1 MKVCRYKIQSWFLLA
16 FLAVTVHLI
25 SHVQGQVA
33 PPTRLRYN
41 LITHDS
47 VQISWKAPKGKFT
60 GFKLLVTPSSGGK
73 TNQLTLQNSATKAI
87 IQGLIPDQSYEVQII
102 TYNKDQESKPAQ
114 GQFRIKD
121 LERKKETSSKSKVK
135 GTEGTGGSKPSPSTE
150 ESQFTCKTPAI
161 ADIVIL
167 IDGSWSIGRFNFRLV
182 RLFLEN
188 LVGAF
193 NVASEKT
200 RIGLAQYSGDPRI
213 EWHLNAFSTKDAV
226 LDAVRNL
233 PYKGGNTLTGLALTF
248 ILENSFKPEAGAR
261 PNVSKIGILITDGKS
276 QDDVIPPAKNLR
288 DAGVELF
295 AIGVKNADINEL
307 KEIASEPDSTHVYN
321 VADFNFMHTI
331 VEGLTRTVCS
341 RVEEQEKEI
350 KGTFVATL
358 GAPTDLVTS
367 EVTARGFHVS
377 WTHAPGKVEKY
388 RVVYYPT
395 RGGQPEEVVVDGSV
409 STAVLKNLMSL
420 TEYQIAVFA
429 IYISAASEGLR
440 GTETTLAL
448 PTASNLQLYNVSQ
461 SSMKAKWN
469 GVAGASGYMILY
481 APLTEGQASD
491 EKEMKIGEAL
501 TDIELDGLL
510 PNTEYTVTVYAM
522 FGEEASDPLTGQET
536 TLPLSPPRNLR
547 FSDIGHSTSR
557 ITWEPVSEKVNGY
570 RIMYVKTDGTETN
583 EVEVDR
589 ISTYTLKRL
598 TSLTEYTVAIFS
610 LYDEGQSEPLTGSFT
625 TKKVPAPQY
634 LEIDEA
640 STDSFRVNWKP
651 ISSDIARYRLAWTPL
666 NGGASEEVVLDGD
679 KDTHVV
685 EGLLPDTEYEVSLLA
700 VYSDE
705 SESDVVA
712 VLGTT
717 LARTTTVSTTLAT
730 STTATSRPTTAVFR
744 TGIRNLVIDDE
755 TTSSLRVTW
764 DISDYNVHQF
774 RVTYLTSKGDRA
786 EEVVM
791 VPGRQNNLLLQPL
804 LSDTVYKITV
814 TPIYSDG
821 EGVRVSAPGKT
832 LPLSA
837 PRNLRVSDEWYN
849 RLRISWDAPPS
860 PTMGYRIVY
869 KPINVPGPALETF
882 VGDDINTIL
891 ILNLFSGTEYS
902 VKVFASYSTGF
913 SDALAGTAKTLY
925 LGVTNLDTYQV
936 RMTSVCAQWQLHS
949 HATAYR
955 IVTESL
961 VDGKKKEVTLGGG
974 TPRHCFFE
982 LMPGTEYKI
991 SVYAQLQEIEGP
1003 GVSIMETTL
1012 PFPTQPPTSPSTTA
1026 PPPTIPPAKEVCKAA
1041 KADLVFLVDGSWSI
1055 GDDNFNKIIGF
1066 LYSTVGALDRIGPDG
1081 TQVAIA
1087 QFSDDPRTEFK
1098 LNVYKTKETLLEAIQ
1113 QIAYKGGNTKTG
1125 KAIKHAQEAL
1135 FTTASG
1141 IRRGIPKV
1149 LVVIT
1154 DGRSQ
1159 DDVNKVSREMQ
1170 LDGFSIFAI
1179 GVADADYSELVN
1191 IGSKPSERHVFFV
1204 DDFDAFKNIE
1214 DELITFVCE
1223 TASATCP
1230 LVYKDGNS
1238 LAGFKMM
1245 EMFGL
1250 VEKEFSTVEG
1260 VSMEPGTFNAYPCYR
1275 LHKDA
1280 LVSQPTKY
1288 LHPEGLPSD
1297 YTITFLFRILPDTPQ
1312 EPFALWEILNEKY
1325 EPLVGVILDNDG
1337 KTLIFFNYDY
1347 KGDFQTVTFEGLEI
1361 KKIFYGSF
1369 HKLHVVISKTTAKII
1384 IDCKQVSEKTIN
1396 AAGNITSD
1404 GIEVLGRMVRSRGQ
1418 RDNSAPFQL
1427 QMFDIV
1433 CTTSWANRDKCCEL
1447 PALRDE
1453 ESCPSLPHSCS
1464 CSEFSKGPLGPPGPP
1479 GGPGVRGPKGHRG
1492 DQGPKGLD
1500 GPRGEAG
1507 APGPQG
1513 HPGPQ
1518 GPSGLSIQGLPGT
1531 PGEKGEKGDRGLPG
1545 QQGVP
1550 GASGSPGRD
1559 GTQGQRGLP
1568 GKDGPTGPQ
1577 GPPGPV
1583 GIPGAPGVPGVM
1595 GNTGPQGGVGPPGA
1609 PGAKGERGERGDIQS
1624 QAMVRAVARQVCEQL
1639 IQGHMAR
1646 YNSILNQIPS
1656 QSVSERTIPGPPGEP
1671 GRPGSPGSQGE
1682 QGAPGRPGFPGN
1694 PGQPGRPGERGL
1706 PGEKGERG
1714 NPGVGTQGPRGPPG
1728 PAGPSGESRTG
1739 SPGPPGSPG
1748 QRGPP
1753 GHTGVPGPQGPSGQ
1767 PGYCDPSSCAGY
1779 DVGGGYGDTTDQDI
1793 PVVQLPHNSYQIYD
1807 PEELYDGEQQHY
1819 IVHGSYPQP
1828 AQYPQSSYPEPHLAQ
1843 PEFTPVQEEMD
1854 AIEMRSPGISRFRRQ
1869 ISKRSVNA
1877 PIRKRAIEKNT

>member
-1 MKVCRYKIQSWFLLA
+1 MLNV
-16 FLAVTVHLI
+16 LAVSCLAQYFIFDLLVTKQ
-25 SHVQGQVA
+25 QGPNFQSCMSLYFFLTVA

-41 LITHDS
+41 LVTHDS

-87 IQGLIPDQSYEVQII
+87 VQGLIPDQSYVVQII

-135 GTEGTGGSKPSPSTE
+135 GTEDTGGSKPSPSTE
-150 ESQFTCKTPAI
+150 ENQFTCKTPAI

-193 NVASEKT
+193 NVGSEKT
-200 RIGLAQYSGDPRI
+200 RVGLAQYSGDPRI

-261 PNVSKIGILITDGKS
+261 LNVSKIGILITDGKS

-367 EVTARGFHVS
+367 EVTARGFRVS

-469 GVAGASGYMILY
+469 GVASATGYMILY
-481 APLTEGQASD
+481 APLTEGQAAD
-491 EKEMKIGEAL
+491 EKEMKIGESL

-557 ITWEPVSEKVNGY
+557 ITWDPASEKVNGY

-610 LYDEGQSEPLTGSFT
+610 LYDEGQSEPLTGSFS

-634 LEIDEA
+634 LEIDEM

-685 EGLLPDTEYEVSLLA
+685 EGLLSDTEYEVSLLA

-705 SESDVVA
+705 SKSDAVA

-717 LARTTTVSTTLAT
+717 RKTKTNVARTTTVSTSLAT
-730 STTATSRPTTAVFR
+730 SSTATSRPTTAVFR

-774 RVTYLTSKGDRA
+774 KVTYLTSKGDRA

-791 VPGRQNNLLLQPL
+791 VLGRQNNLLLQPL
-804 LSDTVYKITV
+804 LSDTVYKVTV

-821 EGVRVSAPGKT
+821 EGVSVSAPGKT

-849 RLRISWDAPPS
+849 RLRISWNAPPS

-869 KPINVPGPALETF
+869 KPINIPGPALETF

-955 IVTESL
+955 IVIESL

-1135 FTTASG
+1135 FTTDSG

-1170 LDGFSIFAI
+1170 LHGFSIFAI

-1204 DDFDAFKNIE
+1204 DDFDAFKKIE

-1297 YTITFLFRILPDTPQ
+1297 YTITFLFRILSDTPQ

-1347 KGDFQTVTFEGLEI
+1347 KGDFQTVTFEGPEI

-1479 GGPGVRGPKGHRG
+1479 VRFYSCLYSDIPA
-1492 DQGPKGLD
+1492 GLD
-1500 GPRGEAG
+1500 GSRGEVG

-1518 GPSGLSIQGLPGT
+1518 GPSGLSIQGLPG
-1531 PGEKGEKGDRGLPG
+1531 
-1545 QQGVP
+1545 
-1550 GASGSPGRD
+1550 
-1559 GTQGQRGLP
+1559 LP

-1583 GIPGAPGVPGVM
+1583 VSTVYVGFITHIQDKSAVGAMCCYGVVVI
-1595 GNTGPQGGVGPPGA
+1595 Q
-1609 PGAKGERGERGDIQS
+1609 GDIQS

-1656 QSVSERTIPGPPGEP
+1656 QSVSAQTIPGPPGEP

-1748 QRGPP
+1748 QRGSP

-1807 PEELYDGEQQHY
+1807 PEELYDGEQQQY
-1819 IVHGSYPQP
+1819 IVHGSYSQP

-1854 AIEMRSPGISRFRRQ
+1854 AIEVRSPGISRFRRQ

-1877 PIRKRAIEKNT
+1877 PIHKRAIKKNT

>member
-1 MKVCRYKIQSWFLLA
+1 IPFENCAISCPLTFVPTQAFENLA
-16 FLAVTVHLI
+16 LM
-25 SHVQGQVA
+25 A

-41 LITHDS
+41 LVTHDS
-47 VQISWKAPKGKFT
+47 VQISWKVPKGKFT

-73 TNQLTLQNSATKAI
+73 TNQLTLQNSANKAI
-87 IQGLIPDQSYEVQII
+87 IQGLIPDQSYAVQII

-121 LERKKETSSKSKVK
+121 LERKKETSNKSKVK
-135 GTEGTGGSKPSPSTE
+135 GTERTDGSKPSPSPS

-193 NVASEKT
+193 NVGSEKT

-331 VEGLTRTVCS
+331 VESLTRTVCS

-367 EVTARGFHVS
+367 EVTARGFRVS

-429 IYISAASEGLR
+429 IYRSAASEGLR

-448 PTASNLQLYNVSQ
+448 PTASNLQLYDVSQ
-461 SSMKAKWN
+461 SSMRAKWN
-469 GVAGASGYMILY
+469 GVTGATGYMILY
-481 APLTEGQASD
+481 APLTEGLAGD

-536 TLPLSPPRNLR
+536 TS
-547 FSDIGHSTSR
+547 STH
-557 ITWEPVSEKVNGY
+557 
-570 RIMYVKTDGTETN
+570 GTEWDPETGN
-583 EVEVDR
+583 THDSIYYKSLILQVEVDR

-610 LYDEGQSEPLTGSFT
+610 LYGEGQSEPLTGSFT

-634 LEIDEA
+634 LEIDEV

-685 EGLLPDTEYEVSLLA
+685 EGLLSDTEYEVSLLA

-717 LARTTTVSTTLAT
+717 RKTKTNVARTTTVSTSLAT
-730 STTATSRPTTAVFR
+730 SSTATSRPTTAVFR

-804 LSDTVYKITV
+804 LSDTIYKVTV

-821 EGVRVSAPGKT
+821 EGVSVSAPGKT

-869 KPINVPGPALETF
+869 KPINIPGPALETF

-925 LGVTNLDTYQV
+925 LGVTNLDAYQV
-936 RMTSVCAQWQLHS
+936 RMTSICAQWQLHR

-955 IVTESL
+955 IVIESL
-961 VDGKKKEVTLGGG
+961 VDGKKREVTVGGG

-1098 LNVYKTKETLLEAIQ
+1098 LNVYKTKESLLEAIQ

-1135 FTTASG
+1135 FTTDSG

-1204 DDFDAFKNIE
+1204 DDFDAFKKIE

-1325 EPLVGVILDNDG
+1325 EPLVGIILDNDG

-1347 KGDFQTVTFEGLEI
+1347 KGDFQTVTFEDPEI

-1418 RDNSAPFQL
+1418 RDSSAPFQL

-1479 GGPGVRGPKGHRG
+1479 VRFYSCLYS
-1492 DQGPKGLD
+1492 DGLD

-1518 GPSGLSIQGLPGT
+1518 GPSGLSIQGLPG
-1531 PGEKGEKGDRGLPG
+1531 
-1545 QQGVP
+1545 
-1550 GASGSPGRD
+1550 
-1559 GTQGQRGLP
+1559 LP

-1583 GIPGAPGVPGVM
+1583 VSTVYVGFITHIQDKSAIRAMCCYGVVVI
-1595 GNTGPQGGVGPPGA
+1595 Q
-1609 PGAKGERGERGDIQS
+1609 GDIQS

-1656 QSVSERTIPGPPGEP
+1656 QSDSARTIPGPPGEP

-1748 QRGPP
+1748 QRGPA
-1753 GHTGVPGPQGPSGQ
+1753 GHTGVPGSQGPSGQ

-1807 PEELYDGEQQHY
+1807 PEELYDGEQQQY

-1828 AQYPQSSYPEPHLAQ
+1828 AQYPQSSYPEPHFAQ
-1843 PEFTPVQEEMD
+1843 PEFTPVQEEME
-1854 AIEMRSPGISRFRRQ
+1854 AMEVRSPGISRLRRQ
-1869 ISKRSVNA
+1869 ISKR
-1877 PIRKRAIEKNT
+1877 RKKNCTQPPQQNK